1 MSLILCQTVS
11 VKNVVWTRD
20 NMKSIIERKR
30 STVWRWFR
38 IVISLVDGVMQS
50 VLDYCG
56 KKTVS
61 KNAGSNNVLYP
72 PK

>member
-1 MSLILCQTVS
+1 
-11 VKNVVWTRD
+11 
-20 NMKSIIERKR
+20 MKSIIERKR